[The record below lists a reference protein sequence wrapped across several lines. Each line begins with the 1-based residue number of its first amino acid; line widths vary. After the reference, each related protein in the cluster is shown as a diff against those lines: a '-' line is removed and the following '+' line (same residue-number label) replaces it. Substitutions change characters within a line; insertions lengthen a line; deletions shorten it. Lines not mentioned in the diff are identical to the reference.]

1 MGAEPG
7 ATLDAMVTV
16 GAPRTIFEAL
26 SSPVRREIL
35 WLTWNDEL
43 SVGQIAAHFDLAAP
57 TLSSHLAVLRDAGL
71 VTLRAERNFR
81 HYRADQA
88 KVRALVPVLAAEDD
102 RWTPTSSGPE
112 RELTDS
118 RRAQLVIVSVDV
130 DLDQH
135 QAFDA
140 FVDESQYSAWLGT
153 PVRIEG
159 QNFAATLE
167 WGTEVRGHY
176 DVIAP
181 PELIAMTWDFA
192 DDNIPVPGQ
201 QLIGYLR
208 IRPRDGGTR
217 VEVHQ
222 HAADEVQ
229 ASFLETAWS
238 TVLGRFAAYARGQ

>member
-1 MGAEPG
+1 M
-7 ATLDAMVTV
+7 TTV
-16 GAPRTIFEAL
+16 GEPRTIFNAL

-35 WLTWNDEL
+35 WLTWKDEL
-43 SVGQIAAHFDLAAP
+43 TVGQIAAQFDLAAP

-71 VTLRAERNFR
+71 VTMRAERNFR

-88 KVRALVPVLAAEDD
+88 KVRALLPVLAAEDD
-102 RWTPTSSGPE
+102 RWTPTPSQPE
-112 RELTDS
+112 RSLAHR
-118 RRAQLVIVSVDV
+118 RRAQLVIVTVDV
-130 DLDQH
+130 DLDQ
-135 QAFDA
+135 QRTFDA
-140 FVDESQYSAWLGT
+140 FVDASQYSAWLGT
-153 PVRIEG
+153 PVRIDG

-192 DDNIPVPGQ
+192 DDSIPVPGQ

-208 IRPRDGGTR
+208 IRPHRRGSR

-222 HAADEVQ
+222 HAADEMQ

-238 TVLGRFAAYARGQ
+238 TVLGRFVAFYAAR

>member
-1 MGAEPG
+1 M
-7 ATLDAMVTV
+7 
-16 GAPRTIFEAL
+16 GAPRTIFDAL
-26 SSPVRREIL
+26 SSRVRREIL

-43 SVGQIAAHFDLAAP
+43 TVGQIAAQFDLAAP
-57 TLSSHLAVLRDAGL
+57 TLSSHLTVLRDAGL
-71 VTLRAERNFR
+71 VTMRADRNFR

-88 KVRALVPVLAAEDD
+88 KVRALLPLLAAEDD
-102 RWTPTSSGPE
+102 RWTPTSSQPE
-112 RELTDS
+112 RALAQS
-118 RRAQLVIVSVDV
+118 HRARLVIVSVEV
-130 DLDQH
+130 DLEQ
-135 QAFDA
+135 QRTFDA
-140 FVDESQYSAWLGT
+140 FIDPSQYSAWLGT
-153 PVRIEG
+153 PVRIDG
-159 QNFAATLE
+159 QHFAATLE

-208 IRPRDGGTR
+208 IRPHGTGSR

-222 HAADEVQ
+222 HAADDTE

-238 TVLGRFAAYARGQ
+238 TVLGRFVAYHSSR